1 MTLNPKI
8 LALATLYFLAA
19 LLLLL
24 AFHLWLSGSSAND
37 QIVIKQ
43 GVNRPAGLVVATET
57 TEEWRR

>member
-1 MTLNPKI
+1 MLNPKA
-8 LALATLYFLAA
+8 LALAVLYFLAA

-24 AFHLWLSGSSAND
+24 AFHLWQTSSSAND

-57 TEEWRR
+57 AEEWRR